1 MAAQTDNE
9 YDQQEWDMEFK
20 DPFSLEE
27 EESTVYC
34 PGSISQTPVTRSCLS
49 EGSLGVETVN
59 AGLLQKVTTFVTS
72 SLQSVHGHE
81 TGKPSMKL
89 PDLKENSWHLWS
101 ETDANMHSS
110 TTMSVEGSKKTP
122 HVNAPVT
129 KLSHETNVELN
140 RSEVTS
146 ASSDEQSPIPVMLS
160 SAKRFCASEDIQKNS
175 HNDKHGSAYLK
186 LPPPSA
192 VLNDSPVRFA
202 QSPYQPVAYN
212 IPAWPAVSL
221 PLHVNNSGSALPVHP
236 MVPYSIP
243 YSAVLPHSTN
253 ISALYNRTPNP
264 IVEGTD
270 SPHWPGARLHLQ
282 NILTKPPPPV
292 PSVSH
297 GAVLRLPASDVAVL
311 DTLSVPQL
319 RNGLTPH
326 RFPLATIPH
335 IPPFPSPNV
344 NRLPF
349 SNVILPRH
357 GQPLKAASVP
367 VDTSTTISA
376 GQVLPNCY
384 SVGAQQRK
392 PLSAGADV
400 SACLSSSAQLK
411 SKNNNNNNTEYNSK
425 HSIPSDRTLLRTEQ
439 SGHTLPVTG
448 VSSSAVSCS
457 GVLTSNFCPPP
468 TSSELASKQTVTPA
482 TDASCS
488 NTPPPPPVKCNTKF
502 AQLDP
507 RIRNG
512 NRQNSGAAAAQSQS
526 SANTDTTP
534 ITAFVVPVPPP
545 LPSLEELTA
554 DITKDS
560 QKEDKAAIVSS
571 TPQFSASGTG
581 TITAD
586 TAKFD
591 TVMIVSKC

>member
-1 MAAQTDNE
+1 MATQTENE
-9 YDQQEWDMEFK
+9 YDLQEWDMEFK

-27 EESTVYC
+27 EELTVYC
-34 PGSISQTPVTRSCLS
+34 PGSRSQPSVARSCLS
-49 EGSLGVETVN
+49 QGSTGVETVN
-59 AGLLQKVTTFVTS
+59 AGLVQKVSTLVTT
-72 SLQSVHGHE
+72 SLQSVHDDE
-81 TGKPSMKL
+81 PRKPGMEL
-89 PDLKENSWHLWS
+89 PDLKDNSWHLWS
-101 ETDANMHSS
+101 EREANMHSS
-110 TTMSVEGSKKTP
+110 KTMSVEGSKKTP
-122 HVNAPVT
+122 HVNEPVA

-175 HNDKHGSAYLK
+175 HADKHGSAYLK
-186 LPPPSA
+186 LPHPSA
-192 VLNDSPVRFA
+192 VLGDSPVRFA
-202 QSPYQPVAYN
+202 QSPYQPIAYN

-236 MVPYSIP
+236 MVPYTIP

-270 SPHWPGARLHLQ
+270 SPHWPGVRLHLQ

-311 DTLSVPQL
+311 ETLSVPQL

-326 RFPLATIPH
+326 RFPLATVPH
-335 IPPFPSPNV
+335 ISPPFPSPNI

-349 SNVILPRH
+349 SNVIPPRH
-357 GQPLKAASVP
+357 GQPLKAASLP
-367 VDTSTTISA
+367 VDNSTTISA
-376 GQVLPNCY
+376 GQVLSHCY
-384 SVGAQQRK
+384 LVGAQQPK
-392 PLSAGADV
+392 TLSAGANV
-400 SACLSSSAQLK
+400 SAQLK
-411 SKNNNNNNTEYNSK
+411 SKNNNNNNNTEYSSK
-425 HSIPSDRTLLRTEQ
+425 HSTLSDKTLLRTEQ

-448 VSSSAVSCS
+448 VSSSTVSCT
-457 GVLTSNFCPPP
+457 GVPTSNFCAPPAIA
-468 TSSELASKQTVTPA
+468 SSELASKQTVTPA
-482 TDASCS
+482 TGVSCS
-488 NTPPPPPVKCNTKF
+488 NTPPPPPVKFNTKF
-502 AQLDP
+502 VQLDP

-534 ITAFVVPVPPP
+534 SAAFVVPVPPP

-554 DITKDS
+554 DSSKDS
-560 QKEDKAAIVSS
+560 QKGDKAAIVSS
-571 TPQFSASGTG
+571 TPQSSASGTG

-586 TAKFD
+586 TAKLD
-591 TVMIVSKC
+591 MVMTVSKC